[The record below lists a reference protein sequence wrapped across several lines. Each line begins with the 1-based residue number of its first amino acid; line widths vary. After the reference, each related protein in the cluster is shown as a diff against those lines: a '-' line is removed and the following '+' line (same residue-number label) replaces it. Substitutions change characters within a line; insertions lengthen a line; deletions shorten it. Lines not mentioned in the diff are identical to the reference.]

1 MKHLQLAFARE
12 YRGYTQTQLSSMV
25 KGLSQSNLSK
35 FEKGIGVLSEEVLKK
50 IMDVL
55 EFPMGFLDLNINVTI
70 DGNFRKKATI
80 KASKK
85 AQIERFLS
93 IIAYM
98 VDWMSDELEF
108 PEFKFNYIDIE
119 QGFSPAE
126 IAGIVRR
133 QFKLGNLPIR
143 DIFGLLEANG
153 IIVYQWDCDI
163 KEFDGISILTD
174 KGYPIIVINKNM
186 SNDRKR
192 FTLAH
197 ELGHTIM
204 HQSLDFIISKHRD
217 KEKEA
222 NDFASEFLMPEL
234 AMRSYL
240 CNLTLKSLQENKRY
254 WLTSMA
260 SILQSAK
267 KIGIIEDNRYKNLMI
282 ELSRNGWRLKE
293 PISVVI
299 DKPVAIDAAYNL
311 FTGDLSYSERDLSSA
326 MMLPV
331 DILKRVFNTKRVLFL
346 PQ

>member
-1 MKHLQLAFARE
+1 MNNQQLTFARE
-12 YRGYTQTQLSSMV
+12 YRGYTQTELSSMV

-35 FEKGIGVLSEEVLKK
+35 FEKGLDTLSEELVERIMGVLQ
-50 IMDVL
+50 
-55 EFPMGFLDLNINVTI
+55 FPMEFLNLNINTTVE
-70 DGNFRKKATI
+70 GHYRKKATI
-80 KASKK
+80 KASKR
-85 AQIERFLS
+85 AQMERFVS

-108 PEFKFNYIDIE
+108 PEFKFNYIDVE
-119 QGFSPAE
+119 YGFSPME
-126 IAGIVRR
+126 IARIVRR

-163 KEFDGISILTD
+163 KEFDGVSVLTD
-174 KGYPIIVINKNM
+174 KGHPLIVINKNM

-204 HQSLDFIISKHRD
+204 HQSLDFIISEHRD

-234 AMRSYL
+234 AIRSYL

-267 KIGIIEDNRYKNLMI
+267 KIGIIEENRYKNLMI
-282 ELSRNGWRLKE
+282 EMSRNGWRLNE
-293 PISVVI
+293 PVQVSI
-299 DKPVAIDAAYNL
+299 DNPIALYSAYRL
-311 FTGDLSYSERDLSSA
+311 FTEDLSYRIEDISKA
-326 MMLPV
+326 AKLPI
-331 DILKRVFNTKRVLFL
+331 DILKRVFTNKRIVFL

>member
-1 MKHLQLAFARE
+1 
-12 YRGYTQTQLSSMV
+12 MV

-35 FEKGIGVLSEEVLKK
+35 FEKGLDTLSEDLLERIMGVLQ
-50 IMDVL
+50 
-55 EFPMGFLDLNINVTI
+55 FPMEFLKLNINTTVE
-70 DGNFRKKATI
+70 GHYRKKATI
-80 KASKK
+80 KASQR
-85 AQIERFLS
+85 AQMERFVS
-93 IIAYM
+93 IVAYM
-98 VDWMSDELEF
+98 VDWMSEELEY
-108 PEFKFNYIDIE
+108 PEFKFNYIDVE

-126 IAGIVRR
+126 IARITRR

-143 DIFGLLEANG
+143 DIFGLLESNG

-163 KEFDGISILTD
+163 KEFDGVSVLTD
-174 KGYPIIVINKNM
+174 KGHPLIVINKNM

-204 HQSLDFIISKHRD
+204 HQSLDFIISEHRD
-217 KEKEA
+217 REKEA

-267 KIGIIEDNRYKNLMI
+267 KIGIIEENRYKNLMI
-282 ELSRNGWRLKE
+282 EMSRNGWRLNE
-293 PISVVI
+293 PVQVSI
-299 DKPVAIDAAYNL
+299 DNPTALSIAYKL
-311 FTGDLSYSERDLSSA
+311 FTEDLCYRIEDISKA
-326 MMLPV
+326 AKLPI
-331 DILKRVFNTKRVLFL
+331 DILKRVFTTRRIVFL